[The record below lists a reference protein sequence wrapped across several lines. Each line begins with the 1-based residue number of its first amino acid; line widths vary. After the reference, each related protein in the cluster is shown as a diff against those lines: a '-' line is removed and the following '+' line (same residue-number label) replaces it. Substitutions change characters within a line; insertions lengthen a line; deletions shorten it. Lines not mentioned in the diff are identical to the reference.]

1 MKEDRKK
8 IRNEDIFNILPLF
21 LGSTT
26 IQWVRE
32 FFLKTNEIV
41 ESSSQGV
48 KMC

>member
-1 MKEDRKK
+1 MGE
-8 IRNEDIFNILPLF
+8 EDILYILPLF

-26 IQWVRE
+26 IQWVGK

-41 ESSSQGV
+41 ESPCEGV